1 MTNSA
6 KSVTTKTAL
15 IGDVS
20 TKSGMSKK
28 DVELVFDAMIDV
40 FKDSL
45 SNDSQINLPGFG
57 SLQLSHRAARTG
69 RNPATGETI
78 QIKASKSVRFKMSSL
93 LKKLLND

>member
-1 MTNSA
+1 MASSA
-6 KSVTTKTAL
+6 KNVVTKAVL
-15 IGDVS
+15 VGNVS

-28 DVELVFDAMIDV
+28 DVEAVLDALLDSL
-40 FKDSL
+40 KDSL
-45 SNDSQINLPGFG
+45 KIGSQINLPGFG
-57 SLQLSHRAARTG
+57 IFALSDRAARTG